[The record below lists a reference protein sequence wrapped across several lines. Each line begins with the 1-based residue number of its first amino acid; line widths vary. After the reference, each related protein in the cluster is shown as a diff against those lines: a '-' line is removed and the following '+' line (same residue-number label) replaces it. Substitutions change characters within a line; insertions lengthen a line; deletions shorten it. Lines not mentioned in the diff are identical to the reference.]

1 MRTNIDELANRIVHY
16 SIHLQKGDKVL
27 IEAFDVENLEL
38 ITAFIS
44 EIQLGGG
51 YPLVSLRNNQLMR
64 DLLLH
69 ATKEQV
75 ELWTKVDQFQMEAV
89 DAYIGIRGSH
99 NIFDWSDIPDDKTNL
114 YNQIYQKEVHFD
126 HRIKKKWVV
135 LRYPNPSVAQL
146 ANMST
151 RAFEKFFYEVG
162 TVDYQKMSEAMEPLI
177 ELMNRTD
184 VVTIKGPGTELQFSI
199 QGENSFKCAGI
210 HNIPDG
216 EVFTAPVKNSVNGY
230 ITFNTPSPYNGF
242 VFEHVKLTFRD
253 GKIVEATAND
263 TKRLENILDTDAGA
277 RYLGEFALGLNPYIL
292 SPMKDILFDEKING
306 SLHLAIGN
314 CVADCSNGNQSSIH
328 WDMVLI
334 QRPEFGG
341 GEIWFDHQ
349 LIRKNGRF
357 MIRELEG
364 LNPENLM

>member
-1 MRTNIDELANRIVHY
+1 MRTKTHELANRIVRY
-16 SIHLQKGDKVL
+16 SINLQEGDRVL

-38 ITAFIS
+38 ITSFIS
-44 EIQLGGG
+44 EIQHAGG
-51 YPLVSLRNNQLMR
+51 YPLVTIRNNQLMR
-64 DLLLH
+64 DLLIN
-69 ATKEQV
+69 ASKEQI
-75 ELWTKVDQFQMEAV
+75 ELWTQVDQFQMEAI

-99 NIFDWSDIPDDKTNL
+99 NIYDWSDIPDDKMSL
-114 YNQIYQKEVHFD
+114 YNQIYQKGVHFN

-146 ANMST
+146 AKMST

-162 TVDYQKMSEAMEPLI
+162 TVDYQKMNEAMDPLI
-177 ELMNRTD
+177 QLMDQTD

-199 QGENSFKCAGI
+199 HGENAFKCAGI

-242 VFEHVKLTFRD
+242 VFENVKLTFKD
-253 GKIVEATAND
+253 GKIVEASAND
-263 TKRLENILDTDAGA
+263 TKRLEKILDTDEGS
-277 RYLGEFALGLNPYIL
+277 RYLGEFALGVNPYIL
-292 SPMKDILFDEKING
+292 NPMKDILFDEKING
-306 SLHLAIGN
+306 SLHLALGN
-314 CVADCSNGNQSSIH
+314 CVADCSNGNSSSIH

-349 LIRKNGRF
+349 LIRKDGRF
-357 MIRELEG
+357 VNPELEG
-364 LNPENLM
+364 LNKENLM